1 MQHQVHDLD
10 EEDPQQAKPARGLTP
25 LAQPMQQER
34 AEQELTHLP
43 FRSWCPTCVANR
55 GSADNHPKQE
65 SKNASGTIWLLLLQG
80 SRRTNNNRN
89 PHRDW
94 CGNRHGYGNSGRRQT
109 QDFQYHAQCSQS
121 SLMECGR
128 VQAVFNSTI
137 LQSDQEDHMIA
148 VLQTAASKMGS
159 NIIVRQSPAYS
170 SQAQGSV
177 DRFHRTLM
185 GQIRTPR
192 AQLQQN
198 YDRTT
203 ASKHRIVPWLVRRP
217 RIYSTGTQHTRI
229 GNFPV

>member
-1 MQHQVHDLD
+1 M
-10 EEDPQQAKPARGLTP
+10 PAVQFDFCYFKAAGEPTTTAILTGID
-25 LAQPMQQER
+25 
-34 AEQELTHLP
+34 AETGMVMA
-43 FRSWCPTCVANR
+43 TVV
-55 GSADNHPKQE
+55 GDKQ
-65 SKNASGTIWLLLLQG
+65 
-80 SRRTNNNRN
+80 
-89 PHRDW
+89 
-94 CGNRHGYGNSGRRQT
+94 

-121 SLMECGR
+121 FLMECGR

-203 ASKHRIVPWLVRRP
+203 ASKHRIVPWLVRHP

-229 GNFPV
+229 GNFPVQKASKIDTSNSFLGCSSPTVFGHQNWS